1 MALHGK
7 EKIWFVFNRLIDAR
21 DETVGNIVG
30 LHPMDDLHGNFSHPD
45 FINLLNKLEHEKAAK
60 FISLPTDQTYLK
72 YQVKILPGF
81 EVYAKKLRAD
91 VGYQKWCGIEPD
103 EPEKAATLPSSLDDL
118 IITYTNAREILLNG
132 MFQLAKPNLDGEND
146 TVFKYLY
153 DHPNQS
159 ITKAKLETELKIK
172 VTKPLHKI
180 VENLGFRSDLSRA
193 FFSVSKTAIE
203 FRNPVTKDALSHLGI
218 TRFKL

>member
-7 EKIWFVFNRLIDAR
+7 EKIWFLFNRLIDAR
-21 DETVGNIVG
+21 DETVGDIVG

-45 FINLLNKLEHEKAAK
+45 FINLLSKLEYEKVAK

-81 EVYAKKLRAD
+81 DAYAKKLRAD
-91 VGYQKWCGIEPD
+91 TGYRKWCGIEPD
-103 EPEKAATLPSSLDDL
+103 EPEKTVALPNSSDL
-118 IITYTNAREILLNG
+118 TITYTNAREILLNG

-146 TVFKYLY
+146 IVFKYLY

-159 ITKAKLETELKIK
+159 ITKAKLEAELKIK
-172 VTKPLHKI
+172 VAKPFHKI
-180 VENLGFRSDLSRA
+180 VENLGFKSDLSRA

-203 FRNPVTKDALSHLGI
+203 FRNPVTKDALAQLGI